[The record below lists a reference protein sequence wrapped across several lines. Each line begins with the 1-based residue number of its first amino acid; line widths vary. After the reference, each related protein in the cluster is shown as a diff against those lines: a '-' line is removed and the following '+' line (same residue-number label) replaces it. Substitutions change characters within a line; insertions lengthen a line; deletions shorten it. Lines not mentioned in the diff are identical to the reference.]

1 MTRNPTHSAESAEH
15 GTTAVVLKGAPGGDV
30 FAPSR
35 LVAKGSGALADQIL
49 ELAFAHGVKVR
60 EDADLIE
67 VLDILFPF

>member
-1 MTRNPTHSAESAEH
+1 M
-15 GTTAVVLKGAPGGDV
+15 

-35 LVAKGSGALADQIL
+35 LVVKGSGALADQIL

-67 VLDILFPF
+67 VLGILFPF

>member
-1 MTRNPTHSAESAEH
+1 MTRNPTHSAESAEQD
-15 GTTAVVLKGAPGGDV
+15 TTAVILKGAPGGDV
-30 FAPSR
+30 LTPSR

-67 VLDILFPF
+67 VLGILFPF

>member
-1 MTRNPTHSAESAEH
+1 M
-15 GTTAVVLKGAPGGDV
+15 

-35 LVAKGSGALADQIL
+35 LVAKGSGALADQPL
-49 ELAFAHGVKVR
+49 ELAFAHGVKTQ

>member
-35 LVAKGSGALADQIL
+35 LVVKGSGALADQIL

-60 EDADLIE
+60 EDADLIK
-67 VLDILFPF
+67 VLDSLFPF